1 MIKILV
7 LARNTGLNILI
18 EWIYLQRKRL
28 IYGFE
33 IEYRGI
39 QVEEMSYAFTKLQT
53 MDSESCYSFMSP
65 YKILG
70 VMM

>member
-33 IEYRGI
+33 IEYRWKKCRTLSPNYKRWTAKVVI
-39 QVEEMSYAFTKLQT
+39 LLCRLTK
-53 MDSESCYSFMSP
+53 FW
-65 YKILG
+65 G
-70 VMM
+70 